1 MNFSPIKSMN
11 LRITKKRN
19 LVCAAYHLGTDV
31 LTLSKEEK
39 DLGIIVSHNLSW
51 RDHTILK
58 VNTANR
64 MRGIIK
70 RTCGRR
76 PPPDVFLKL

>member
-39 DLGIIVSHNLSW
+39 DLGIIVSQF
-51 RDHTILK
+51 IL
-58 VNTANR
+58 A
-64 MRGIIK
+64 
-70 RTCGRR
+70 
-76 PPPDVFLKL
+76 